1 MKSWLKWGLGALALS
16 QLPTQSEAIEFGDDN
31 GDSMFPLVLLQMITQ
46 RDNQYAMQSLY
57 PLLLSSI
64 MGNGGGN
71 DKAMYYLLLGAG
83 TDSNMQQWLPLIL
96 NNNQKSISDKL
107 LMMIFMQQAQV
118 GGGTDMNAMF
128 PLLLLNG
135 NDNKYCSLSGN
146 NCICKDDN
154 SEMLLYIMLL
164 NGNQFGADNQ
174 YSNFMF
180 MMFDN
185 DSCDGSYSDGT
196 ECRCTSDD
204 DIEGGIDAVTYLMM
218 MQMNPVVKQQ
228 LPESPPQRAID
239 IKDLLK
245 KQLFANLGP
254 EYQWMQNAQSADTS
268 ELVKFQLYQQ
278 MGIPPNVMSILSNG
292 GDKSTDEKFALIQW
306 MAEGSE
312 MSIETMSLM
321 LGIADAKQF
330 YINSMIE
337 NGNVDPMTASL
348 LLASQSA
355 NTDRTKMKEMLIMA
369 ATGQIDPSS
378 FATIAKPYVPV
389 LPEGTYPGQ
398 ELYFIHLEM
407 MDLNTCALIEPEK
420 RKKCGNNFGK
430 YITADQCEVHPYC
443 CYNPYFGLAGQT
455 EEEIAAIPWCYYNI
469 FFVFHDQYKLRI
481 KEADQFKGPQDCPGL
496 FRYGLNLD
504 PFMYYTAINDLN
516 LQSTSYGQSNYVRE
530 ISSQDISKQKL
541 AKLIHLRQ
549 DVGFP
554 GITQFHC
561 TAILGACWDT
571 NAAEY
576 PSQYG
581 IPQCYEEASIT
592 DGSKTLNL
600 YDPQLFK
607 PVVPSQFRGEEGE
620 CDTNYFHVSTLYY
633 ERRAC
638 TYDIEMIKYGTDY
651 SPLAEPTRE
660 DCLFRLG
667 CCYEDNDEVIA
678 KYAFMPRC
686 YQRLKDDTLE
696 SRIFQTKPLNLIDP
710 ATKEQTQICGA
721 AAIEAFIDSA
731 LDPKTAAPKNSVIKA
746 NIMAQKK
753 MNFLPKMSEETNKKA
768 YDNTMSASDI
778 ISQEGVC
785 MWINTNTRHDA
796 TTCNSE
802 DDCQF
807 WKVFDIFNKDNL
819 KEYYKKYDGIPEEL
833 QSMVNELF

>member
-1 MKSWLKWGLGALALS
+1 
-16 QLPTQSEAIEFGDDN
+16 
-31 GDSMFPLVLLQMITQ
+31 
-46 RDNQYAMQSLY
+46 
-57 PLLLSSI
+57 
-64 MGNGGGN
+64 
-71 DKAMYYLLLGAG
+71 
-83 TDSNMQQWLPLIL
+83 
-96 NNNQKSISDKL
+96 
-107 LMMIFMQQAQV
+107 
-118 GGGTDMNAMF
+118 
-128 PLLLLNG
+128 
-135 NDNKYCSLSGN
+135 
-146 NCICKDDN
+146 
-154 SEMLLYIMLL
+154 
-164 NGNQFGADNQ
+164 
-174 YSNFMF
+174 
-180 MMFDN
+180 
-185 DSCDGSYSDGT
+185 
-196 ECRCTSDD
+196 
-204 DIEGGIDAVTYLMM
+204 
-218 MQMNPVVKQQ
+218 MNPVVKQQ
-228 LPESPPQRAID
+228 LPEAPPQRAID

-278 MGIPPNVMSILSNG
+278 MGIPPNVMSILANG
-292 GDKSTDEKFALIQW
+292 GEKSTDEKFALIQW

-348 LLASQSA
+348 LLLASQG
-355 NTDRTKMKEMLIMA
+355 NTSKDKMKEMLIMA
-369 ATGQIDPSS
+369 ATGQIDPTS
-378 FATIAKPYVPV
+378 FATIAKPYVPE
-389 LPEGTYPGQ
+389 LPTGTYPGQ

-504 PFMYYTAINDLN
+504 PFMYYTAVNNLK
-516 LQSTSYGQSNYVRE
+516 LQSQALSDSNYVRE
-530 ISSQDISKQKL
+530 VSSLDSNDFANQKL

-549 DVGFP
+549 DVGFA
-554 GITQFHC
+554 GITKFHC
-561 TAILGACWDT
+561 QAILGACWDEF
-571 NAAEY
+571 AGSY
-576 PSQYG
+576 PAQYG
-581 IPQCYEEASIT
+581 IPQCYEEANIENG
-592 DGSKTLNL
+592 DLILNL

-667 CCYEDNDEVIA
+667 CCYEDNEEVMA
-678 KYAFMPRC
+678 KYPFMPRC
-686 YQRLKDDTLE
+686 YQRVKDETLE
-696 SRIFQTKPLNLIDP
+696 QRVFQTKPLEVSGEHVCGKENIMTFMRKAIDP
-710 ATKEQTQICGA
+710 VNAAPEQTK
-721 AAIEAFIDSA
+721 
-731 LDPKTAAPKNSVIKA
+731 LDKFLDHKIVYMPEMTEETSSLDYNEKKTAR
-746 NIMAQKK
+746 
-753 MNFLPKMSEETNKKA
+753 
-768 YDNTMSASDI
+768 DI
-778 ISQEGVC
+778 IETEDVC
-785 MWINTNTRHDA
+785 MFMNTNTRHRAAECESQDN
-796 TTCNSE
+796 CI
-802 DDCQF
+802 F
-807 WKVFDIFNKDNL
+807 WQVFDVFNKDTA
-819 KEYYKKYDGIPEEL
+819 KDYYKKYDGIPVEL
-833 QSMVNELF
+833 QGMVNDLF

>member
-1 MKSWLKWGLGALALS
+1 MKGWLKWGLSLLAAS
-16 QLPTQSEAIEFGDDN
+16 QLPTQAEAIDFGGDD
-31 GDSMFPLVLLQMITQ
+31 GDSMFTLVLLQMITQ
-46 RDNQYAMQSLY
+46 RDNQFAMQSLY

-64 MGNGGGN
+64 MGDGGGN

-83 TDSNMQQWLPLIL
+83 TDDNMQQWLPLIL
-96 NNNQKSISDKL
+96 NNNDKSTSDKL

-118 GGGTDMNAMF
+118 GGGTGMNQMF

-135 NDNKYCSLSGN
+135 NDNKYCNVGSTGN
-146 NCICKDDN
+146 KCTCKDDN

-180 MMFDN
+180 MMFDQ
-185 DSCDGSYSDGT
+185 DKCDGLDNTGVKCQCSEDS
-196 ECRCTSDD
+196 E
-204 DIEGGIDAVTYLMM
+204 IEGGIDAVTYLMM

-254 EYQWMQNAQSADTS
+254 EYQWMQNAKSADTS

-292 GDKSTDEKFALIQW
+292 GGQQSTDEKFALIQW
-306 MAEGSE
+306 MAQGSQ

-321 LGIADAKQF
+321 LGIEDAKQF
-330 YINSMIE
+330 YIHSMIE
-337 NGNVDPMTASL
+337 DGNVDPMTASL
-348 LLASQSA
+348 LLASQG
-355 NTDRTKMKEMLIMA
+355 NTSKDKMKEMLIMA

-378 FATIAKPYVPV
+378 FATIAKPYVPT
-389 LPEGTYPGQ
+389 LPTGTFPGQ
-398 ELYFIHLEM
+398 ELFFIHLEM
-407 MDLNTCALIEPEK
+407 MDLNTCALIEPSK
-420 RKKCGNNFGK
+420 RKACGKNFGK
-430 YITADQCEVHPYC
+430 YVTAEQCEVHPYC
-443 CYNPYFGLAGQT
+443 CYNPYFGKSGEQNV
-455 EEEIAAIPWCYYNI
+455 ESIPWCYYNI

-504 PFMYYTAINDLN
+504 PFMYFTAVNDLN
-516 LQSTSYGQSNYVRE
+516 IQMTKLGGSNYERQ
-530 ISSQDISKQKL
+530 ISSSIGTQKL

-554 GITQFHC
+554 GITEFHC
-561 TAILGACWDT
+561 RAVMGACWDDKAPT
-571 NAAEY
+571 Y
-576 PSQYG
+576 PGQYN
-581 IPQCYEEASIT
+581 IPQCYEEASID
-592 DGSKTLNL
+592 DGTLTLNL

-607 PVVPSQFRGEEGE
+607 PVVPSQFRAEEGE

-667 CCYEDNDEVIA
+667 CCYEDNEEVMA
-678 KYAFMPRC
+678 KYPFMPRC
-686 YQRLKDDTLE
+686 YQRVKDDKLE
-696 SRIFQTKPLNLIDP
+696 QRVFQTEPLLVEGNHVCNSADIL
-710 ATKEQTQICGA
+710 T
-721 AAIEAFIDSA
+721 FIKKV
-731 LDPKTAAPKNSVIKA
+731 LDPVMLTPEPEKINPVLNYKLQWLPNVEDSNSKEYELLTVDEIIQR
-746 NIMAQKK
+746 NNPDTCLY
-753 MNFLPKMSEETNKKA
+753 MNS
-768 YDNTMSASDI
+768 
-778 ISQEGVC
+778 
-785 MWINTNTRHDA
+785 NTRHA
-796 TTCNSE
+796 ANSCNNQ
-802 DDCQF
+802 DDCVLWQ
-807 WKVFDIFNKDNL
+807 VFDLFNKDVA
-819 KEYYKKYDGIPEEL
+819 KDYYKKFDGIPLEL
-833 QSMVNELF
+833 QNMVNDLF

>member
-1 MKSWLKWGLGALALS
+1 MKSWLKWGLGLLAAS
-16 QLPTQSEAIEFGDDN
+16 QLPTQAEAIEFNDDDN
-31 GDSMFPLVLLQMITQ
+31 GDSMFTLVLLQMITQ

-64 MGNGGGN
+64 MGDSGAKDN
-71 DKAMYYLLLGAG
+71 KAMYYLLLGAG

-96 NNNQKSISDKL
+96 NNNKKSISDKL

-135 NDNKYCSLSGN
+135 NDDKYCASGSTN
-146 NCICKDDN
+146 SKCVCKDDN

-185 DSCDGSYSDGT
+185 DKCDGQDTQGVACQCT
-196 ECRCTSDD
+196 ENDE
-204 DIEGGIDAVTYLMM
+204 IEGGIDAVTYLMM

-228 LPESPPQRAID
+228 LPEAPPQRAID

-278 MGIPPNVMSILSNG
+278 MGIPPNVMSILANG
-292 GDKSTDEKFALIQW
+292 GSEKTTDEKFALIQW
-306 MAEGSE
+306 MAQGSQ

-321 LGIADAKQF
+321 LGIEDAKQF
-330 YINSMIE
+330 YIHSMIE
-337 NGNVDPMTASL
+337 DGNVDPMTASL
-348 LLASQSA
+348 LLASQG
-355 NTDRTKMKEMLIMA
+355 NTSKDKMKEMLIMA
-369 ATGQIDPSS
+369 ATGQIDPTS
-378 FATIAKPYVPV
+378 FATIAKPYVPE
-389 LPEGTYPGQ
+389 LPTGTYPGQ

-407 MDLNTCALIEPEK
+407 MDLNTCALIEPSK
-420 RKKCGNNFGK
+420 RKPCGKNFGA
-430 YITADQCEVHPYC
+430 YVTADQCEVHPYC
-443 CYNPYFGLAGQT
+443 CYNPYFGDEGA
-455 EEEIAAIPWCYYNI
+455 EIPWCYYNI

-504 PFMYYTAINDLN
+504 PFMYYSAVNDLEITTQA
-516 LQSTSYGQSNYVRE
+516 LGDSNYERQVSKSL
-530 ISSQDISKQKL
+530 SSQKL

-554 GITQFHC
+554 GITEFHC
-561 TAILGACWDT
+561 RAIMGACWDN
-571 NAAEY
+571 NAGSY
-576 PSQYG
+576 PAQYG
-581 IPQCYEEASIT
+581 IPQCYEEASID
-592 DGSKTLNL
+592 DGQLVLNL

-607 PVVPSQFRGEEGE
+607 PVVPAQFRAAEGE

-667 CCYEDNDEVIA
+667 CCYEDNEEVMA
-678 KYAFMPRC
+678 KYPFMPRC
-686 YQRLKDDTLE
+686 YQRVKDDSLE
-696 SRIFQTKPLNLIDP
+696 TRVFQTKPLEV
-710 ATKEQTQICGA
+710 AGEQVCGEES
-721 AAIEAFIDSA
+721 IMRFIRKA
-731 LDPKTAAPKNSVIKA
+731 LDPVNAAPAADKIAPFENYQMKYLAPMTEDTSSKTYQTLA
-746 NIMAQKK
+746 AK
-753 MNFLPKMSEETNKKA
+753 
-768 YDNTMSASDI
+768 DI
-778 ISQEGVC
+778 IKNDVC
-785 MWINTNTRHDA
+785 MFMNTNTRHRA
-796 TTCNSE
+796 AECKNQ
-802 DDCQF
+802 DDCIF
-807 WKVFDIFNKDNL
+807 WQVFDVFNKDTA
-819 KEYYKKYDGIPEEL
+819 KDYYKKFDGIPVEL
-833 QSMVNELF
+833 QSMVNDLF

>member
-16 QLPTQSEAIEFGDDN
+16 QLPTQSEAIEFAGDDN

-64 MGNGGGN
+64 MGNDAGN

-96 NNNQKSISDKL
+96 NNGQKSISDKL

-135 NDNKYCSLSGN
+135 NDNKYCQIAQDK
-146 NCICKDDN
+146 CVCKDDN

-185 DSCDGSYSDGT
+185 DSCEGQTTAGN
-196 ECRCTSDD
+196 ECRCTTDD
-204 DIEGGIDAVTYLMM
+204 EIEGGIDAVTYLMM

-278 MGIPPNVMSILSNG
+278 MGIPPNVMSILANG
-292 GDKSTDEKFALIQW
+292 GAEKTTDEKFALIQW

-321 LGIADAKQF
+321 LGIEDAKQF
-330 YINSMIE
+330 YIHSMIE
-337 NGNVDPMTASL
+337 DGNVDPMTASL
-348 LLASQSA
+348 LLASQG
-355 NTDRTKMKEMLIMA
+355 NTSKDKMKEMLIMA

-378 FATIAKPYVPV
+378 FATIAKPYVPE
-389 LPEGTYPGQ
+389 LPAGTYPGQ

-407 MDLNTCALIEPEK
+407 MDLNTCALIEPTK
-420 RKKCGNNFGK
+420 RKPCGKNFGA
-430 YITADQCEVHPYC
+430 YVTADQCEVHPYC
-443 CYNPYFGLAGQT
+443 CYNPYFGTAEMSQD
-455 EEEIAAIPWCYYNI
+455 EIKEVPWCYYNI

-504 PFMYYTAINDLN
+504 PFMYYTAVNDLN
-516 LQSTSYGQSNYVRE
+516 LQAKAYGGSNYVRQV
-530 ISSQDISKQKL
+530 SSENVSTQKL

-554 GITQFHC
+554 GITEFHC
-561 TAILGACWDT
+561 RAIMGACWDS
-571 NAAEY
+571 NAAQY
-576 PSQYG
+576 PAQYG
-581 IPQCYEEASIT
+581 IPQCYEEASVT

-607 PVVPSQFRGEEGE
+607 PVVPAQFRGAEGE

-667 CCYEDNDEVIA
+667 CCYEDNEEVMA
-678 KYAFMPRC
+678 KYPFMPRC
-686 YQRLKDDTLE
+686 YQRIKDDSLE
-696 SRIFQTKPLNLIDP
+696 TRVFQTKPLLVDGKQVCGADVDAFIKSTLDP
-710 ATKEQTQICGA
+710 TTANPNGSIYQAIKDYKLKYLAPMDDSTDAKIYEELPASEVMTKEGA
-721 AAIEAFIDSA
+721 
-731 LDPKTAAPKNSVIKA
+731 
-746 NIMAQKK
+746 
-753 MNFLPKMSEETNKKA
+753 
-768 YDNTMSASDI
+768 
-778 ISQEGVC
+778 C
-785 MWINTNTRHDA
+785 MWMNTNTRHDA
-796 TTCNSE
+796 STCVNQ

-807 WKVFDIFNKDNL
+807 WKVFDLFNKDTA
-819 KEYYKKYDGIPEEL
+819 KDYYKKYDGIPVEL
-833 QSMVNELF
+833 QNMVNDLF

>member
-1 MKSWLKWGLGALALS
+1 MKSWLKWGLGLLAAS
-16 QLPTQSEAIEFGDDN
+16 QLPTHTEAIEFNDDDN
-31 GDSMFPLVLLQMITQ
+31 GDSMFTLVLLQMITQ

-64 MGNGGGN
+64 MGDSGASN

-96 NNNQKSISDKL
+96 NNNKKSISDKL

-135 NDNKYCSLSGN
+135 NDDKYCGSGSTGN
-146 NCICKDDN
+146 KCVCKDDN

-185 DSCDGSYSDGT
+185 DKCDGQDTQGVACQCTESD
-196 ECRCTSDD
+196 E
-204 DIEGGIDAVTYLMM
+204 IEGGIDAVTYLMM

-228 LPESPPQRAID
+228 LPEAPPQRAID

-278 MGIPPNVMSILSNG
+278 MGIPPNVMSILANG
-292 GDKSTDEKFALIQW
+292 GSQTTDEKFALIQW
-306 MAEGSE
+306 MAQGSQ

-321 LGIADAKQF
+321 LGIEDAKQF
-330 YINSMIE
+330 YIHSMIE
-337 NGNVDPMTASL
+337 DGNVDPMTASL
-348 LLASQSA
+348 LLASQG
-355 NTDRTKMKEMLIMA
+355 NTSKDKMKEMLIMA

-378 FATIAKPYVPV
+378 FATIAKPYVPE
-389 LPEGTYPGQ
+389 LPAGTYPGQ

-407 MDLNTCALIEPEK
+407 MDLNTCALIEPAK
-420 RKKCGNNFGK
+420 RKPCGKNFGD
-430 YITADQCEVHPYC
+430 YVTADQCEVHPYC
-443 CYNPYFGLAGQT
+443 CYNPYFGT
-455 EEEIAAIPWCYYNI
+455 EGAAIPWCYYNI

-504 PFMYYTAINDLN
+504 PFMYFTAVNDLN
-516 LQSTSYGQSNYVRE
+516 IHAVNVGDSNYERQVSTSV
-530 ISSQDISKQKL
+530 SSQKL

-554 GITQFHC
+554 GITEFHC
-561 TAILGACWDT
+561 RAIMGACWDN
-571 NAAEY
+571 NAGSY
-576 PSQYG
+576 PSQYA
-581 IPQCYEEASIT
+581 IPQCYEEASID
-592 DGSKTLNL
+592 DGQQVLNL

-607 PVVPSQFRGEEGE
+607 PVVPDQFRAAEGE

-667 CCYEDNDEVIA
+667 CCYEDNQEVMD
-678 KYAFMPRC
+678 KYPFMPRC
-686 YQRLKDDTLE
+686 YQRVKDDSLE
-696 SRIFQTKPLNLIDP
+696 TRVFQTTPLEVGDVHV
-710 ATKEQTQICGA
+710 CG
-721 AAIEAFIDSA
+721 EENVMNFIRKA
-731 LDPKTAAPKNSVIKA
+731 LDPASSAPAADRIDPILNYQLK
-746 NIMAQKK
+746 
-753 MNFLPKMSEETNKKA
+753 FLPAFTEDITGKEYEKIAASEVMKEDGTCL
-768 YDNTMSASDI
+768 YM
-778 ISQEGVC
+778 
-785 MWINTNTRHDA
+785 NTNTRHRA
-796 TTCNSE
+796 SECNSQ
-802 DDCQF
+802 DDCVF
-807 WKVFDIFNKDNL
+807 WQVFDLFDKDTA
-819 KEYYKKYDGIPEEL
+819 KDYYKKYDGIPL
-833 QSMVNELF
+833 QLQDMVNDLF

>member
-1 MKSWLKWGLGALALS
+1 MRSWLKYGLSLLAAS
-16 QLPTQSEAIEFGDDN
+16 QLPTQCEAIDFDGD
-31 GDSMFPLVLLQMITQ
+31 GDSMFTLVLLQMITQ

-64 MGNGGGN
+64 MGDSSGRDN
-71 DKAMYYLLLGAG
+71 KAMYYLLLGAG

-96 NNNQKSISDKL
+96 NNDNKSVSDKL

-135 NDNKYCSLSGN
+135 NDNKYCESGSTN
-146 NCICKDDN
+146 ERCTCKDDN

-164 NGNQFGADNQ
+164 NGNQFGAENN

-180 MMFDN
+180 MMFDE
-185 DSCDGSYSDGT
+185 DKCDGLDT
-196 ECRCTSDD
+196 QDQVCQCTSSDE
-204 DIEGGIDAVTYLMM
+204 IEGGIDAVTYLMM

-254 EYQWMQNAQSADTS
+254 EYQWMQNVKSQDTS

-278 MGIPPNVMSILSNG
+278 MGIPPDVMAILANKG
-292 GDKSTDEKFALIQW
+292 EQTTDQKFALIQW
-306 MAEGSE
+306 MAQGSQ

-321 LGIADAKQF
+321 LGIEDAKQF
-330 YINSMIE
+330 YIHSMIE
-337 NGNVDPMTASL
+337 DGNVDPMTASL
-348 LLASQSA
+348 LLASQG
-355 NTDRTKMKEMLIMA
+355 NTSKDKMKEMLIMA

-378 FATIAKPYVPV
+378 FATIAKPYVPE
-389 LPEGTYPGQ
+389 LPAGVYPGQ

-407 MDLNTCALIEPEK
+407 LDLNTCALIEPAK
-420 RKKCGNNFGK
+420 RKACGKNFGD
-430 YITADQCEVHPYC
+430 YVTAEQCEVHPYC
-443 CYNPYFGLAGQT
+443 CYNPYFGKPG
-455 EEEIAAIPWCYYNI
+455 EDNVDKVPWCYYNI

-504 PFMYYTAINDLN
+504 PFMYYTAKNDLE
-516 LQSTSYGQSNYVRE
+516 LQKQFLADSNYERQV
-530 ISSQDISKQKL
+530 SGADPTKPQKL

-554 GITQFHC
+554 GITEFHC
-561 TAILGACWDT
+561 RAIMGACWDP
-571 NAAEY
+571 NAASY
-576 PSQYG
+576 PGQYG
-581 IPQCYEEASIT
+581 IPQCYEEASI
-592 DGSKTLNL
+592 DLKQSDNSRLVLNL

-607 PVVPSQFRGEEGE
+607 PIVPQQFRAAEGE

-667 CCYEDNDEVIA
+667 CCYEDNEEVMA
-678 KYAFMPRC
+678 KYPFMPRC
-686 YQRLKDDTLE
+686 YQRVKNDVLE
-696 SRIFQTKPLNLIDP
+696 QRIFQTEQLLKNDAPVCGRAAVESFIKFVIEPFGNAPAAELAPYMDHQLQSLSLEGDKHSMKSIDDIL
-710 ATKEQTQICGA
+710 TLSG
-721 AAIEAFIDSA
+721 
-731 LDPKTAAPKNSVIKA
+731 
-746 NIMAQKK
+746 
-753 MNFLPKMSEETNKKA
+753 
-768 YDNTMSASDI
+768 DNACLYTM
-778 ISQEGVC
+778 
-785 MWINTNTRHDA
+785 TNTRHQA
-796 TTCNSE
+796 NGCVSQ
-802 DDCQF
+802 DDCTF
-807 WKVFDIFNKDNL
+807 WTVFDLFDKDL
-819 KEYYKKYDGIPEEL
+819 AKEYYKKYDGIPLEL
-833 QSMVNELF
+833 QGMVNDLF

>member
-1 MKSWLKWGLGALALS
+1 MKSWLKWGLSLLAAS
-16 QLPTQSEAIEFGDDN
+16 QLPTQAEAVEFGDD
-31 GDSMFPLVLLQMITQ
+31 GDSMFTLVLLQMITQ

-64 MGNGGGN
+64 MGDSGSDN
-71 DKAMYYLLLGAG
+71 KAMYYLLLGAG

-96 NNNQKSISDKL
+96 NNKDKSTSDKL

-135 NDNKYCSLSGN
+135 NDNKYCSVGSTQEK
-146 NCICKDDN
+146 CTCKDDN

-164 NGNQFGADNQ
+164 NGNQFGAADNN

-185 DSCDGSYSDGT
+185 DNCEGLDIKGDKCLCDENS
-196 ECRCTSDD
+196 E
-204 DIEGGIDAVTYLMM
+204 IEGGIDAVTYLMM

-254 EYQWMQNAQSADTS
+254 EYQWMQNAQSTDTS

-278 MGIPPNVMSILSNG
+278 MGIPPNVMSILANG
-292 GDKSTDEKFALIQW
+292 SKSKTNDEKFALIQW
-306 MAEGSE
+306 MSQGTT

-321 LGIADAKQF
+321 LGIEDAKSF
-330 YINSMIE
+330 YIHSMIE
-337 NGNVDPMTASL
+337 DGNVDPMTASL
-348 LLASQSA
+348 LLASQGKTSKE
-355 NTDRTKMKEMLIMA
+355 KMKEMLIMA

-378 FATIAKPYVPV
+378 FATIAKPYVPE
-389 LPEGTYPGQ
+389 LPQGTYPGQ

-407 MDLNTCALIEPEK
+407 MDLNTCALIEPTK
-420 RKKCGNNFGK
+420 RKACGKNFGK
-430 YITADQCEVHPYC
+430 YVTAEQCEVHPYC
-443 CYNPYFGLAGQT
+443 CYNPYFGKNEAGNQDDSV
-455 EEEIAAIPWCYYNI
+455 PWCYYNI

-504 PFMYYTAINDLN
+504 PFMYYTAVNDLQITKKA
-516 LQSTSYGQSNYVRE
+516 LGDSNYVRQ
-530 ISSQDISKQKL
+530 ISSNVATQKL

-549 DVGFP
+549 DVGFA
-554 GITQFHC
+554 GITEFHC
-561 TAILGACWDT
+561 RAIMGACWDS
-571 NAAEY
+571 NAPSY
-576 PSQYG
+576 PAQYG
-581 IPQCYEEASIT
+581 IPQCYEEASID
-592 DGSKTLNL
+592 DGTLTLNL

-607 PVVPSQFRGEEGE
+607 PVVPAQFRAEEGE

-667 CCYEDNDEVIA
+667 CCYEDNEEVMQ
-678 KYAFMPRC
+678 KYPFMPRC
-686 YQRLKDDTLE
+686 YQRVKDDKLE
-696 SRIFQTKPLNLIDP
+696 VRVFQTKPVLVNDAP
-710 ATKEQTQICGA
+710 ICGSQD
-721 AAIEAFIDSA
+721 IVTFINKV
-731 LDPKTAAPKNSVIKA
+731 LDPINGADKIDAVVNYQLQWLPDIEGVDSKSY
-746 NIMAQKK
+746 QK
-753 MNFLPKMSEETNKKA
+753 LTVQ
-768 YDNTMSASDI
+768 DI
-778 ISQEGVC
+778 IAKNDPDTC
-785 MWINTNTRHDA
+785 LYMNTNTRHAASD
-796 TTCNSE
+796 CKSQ
-802 DDCQF
+802 DDCVF
-807 WKVFDIFNKDNL
+807 WQVFDLFNKDVA
-819 KEYYKKYDGIPEEL
+819 KDYYKKFDGIPLEL
-833 QSMVNELF
+833 QNMVNDLF